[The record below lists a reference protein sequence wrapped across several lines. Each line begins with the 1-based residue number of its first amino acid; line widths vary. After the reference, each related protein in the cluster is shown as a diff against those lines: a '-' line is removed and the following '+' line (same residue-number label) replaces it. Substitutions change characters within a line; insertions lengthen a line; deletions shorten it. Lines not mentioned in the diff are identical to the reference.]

1 MDIYLNKILKPLLI
15 AFAVLFFY
23 QSGSHAAYTADQ
35 PIEQIKSTVDQ
46 AITILND
53 DSLKGKD
60 KHRVRQKQLFNLV
73 DQRFNF
79 QLMARLAL
87 GDTWTTVD
95 KNERRHFVELF
106 SELLKN
112 TYIRRVESY
121 SGEQIVFTRQIVKN
135 NLALIFS
142 KYEKNNQDF
151 TINYKMQNNNGK
163 WLVYDVVIEGV
174 SVIKQYRRQFA
185 QILQNETMQGL
196 IKRLDEKVKE
206 LVQASDD
213 EPVKS

>member
-1 MDIYLNKILKPLLI
+1 MDIYLNKILKTLLI

-23 QSGSHAAYTADQ
+23 QSGGHAAYTADQ

-196 IKRLDEKVKE
+196 IKRLDKKVKE

>member
-1 MDIYLNKILKPLLI
+1 MDIYLNKILKTLLI

-23 QSGSHAAYTADQ
+23 QSGGHAAYTADQ

-87 GDTWTTVD
+87 GETWTTVD

-196 IKRLDEKVKE
+196 IKRLDKKVKE